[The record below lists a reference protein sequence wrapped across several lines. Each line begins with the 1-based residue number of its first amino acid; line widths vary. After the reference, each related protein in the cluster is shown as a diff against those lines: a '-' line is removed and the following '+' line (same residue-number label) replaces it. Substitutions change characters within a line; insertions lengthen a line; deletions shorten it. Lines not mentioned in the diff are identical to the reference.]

1 MIDLLLMGA
10 LGFLGSF
17 GHCLGMCG
25 PLTVAFS
32 FSDQSLSPGKI
43 PLQFHLLLNLGRIL
57 SYALVGAII
66 GGLGSVLIASG
77 QMAGIGSIFRQGI
90 AILTGIM
97 LIILGLAQINPTV
110 FHRFP
115 IFHPL
120 SPKNLHTHL
129 SKLMVNVSLQNH
141 AFTPLLLG
149 LIWGFIPC
157 GFLYTAQIKA
167 AETGNIGLG
176 ILTMLAFGTGTLP
189 TMLGVGLLT
198 EKFTADRRS
207 QLFRM
212 GGWITLLIGILTV
225 LRTGNH
231 VDYTGYGSLICL
243 MLALIARP
251 ISRLWSYPLKY
262 RRVLGVGAFVLA
274 IVHTVQMLDHTFQ
287 WNLTAFEFMLPQ
299 HQGGILAGGLAF
311 MLMIPAAI
319 TSFDFIQNYLG
330 IFWRK
335 IHLLAVPA
343 LILAVIHTLL
353 IGSNYWGGFDVTIG
367 SKFRVVILTFL
378 TLVVLLVR
386 YRPVW
391 SLFGLKKFYVAPLP
405 LKQK

>member
-1 MIDLLLMGA
+1 MIIDLLLIGT

-32 FSDQSLSPGKI
+32 VSDQSLSPGKI
-43 PLQFHLLLNLGRIL
+43 PLQFHLLLNLGRIF
-57 SYALVGAII
+57 SYALVGAMI

-90 AILTGIM
+90 AIFTGIL

-115 IFHPL
+115 IIHPL
-120 SPKNLHTHL
+120 SPKNLHNYL

-141 AFTPLLLG
+141 WFTPILLG
-149 LIWGFIPC
+149 LIWGLIPC

-167 AETGNIGLG
+167 AETGSLGLG
-176 ILTMLAFGTGTLP
+176 MLTMLAFGIGTFP

-198 EKFTADRRS
+198 GKFTADRRS

-212 GGWITLLIGILTV
+212 GGWITLLIGILTL

-231 VDYTGYGSLICL
+231 VDYTGYGSLISL

-251 ISRLWSYPLKY
+251 ISRLWSQPLKY
-262 RRVLGVGAFVLA
+262 RRFLGVGAFVLA
-274 IVHTVQMLDHTFQ
+274 IVHTVQMLDHTFK
-287 WNLTAFEFMLPQ
+287 WNLMAFEFMIIQ
-299 HQGGILAGGLAF
+299 HQLGIIAGGLG
-311 MLMIPAAI
+311 LLLIIPAAI
-319 TSFDFIQNYLG
+319 TSFDQIQNYLG
-330 IFWRK
+330 IVWRK

-343 LILAVIHTLL
+343 LILVVIHALL
-353 IGSNYWGGFDVTIG
+353 IGSNYWGGFDL
-367 SKFRVVILTFL
+367 KFFDQIRGFMLVMITLMILL
-378 TLVVLLVR
+378 IR
-386 YRPVW
+386 CSAVW
-391 SLFGLKKFYVAPLP
+391 SLLGIEKFYGTP